1 MPIFSLPKICIEK
14 LIDVFMMDLLSIL
27 ERIFPPSTS
36 SQARQGCSN
45 NPLEVFSF
53 LAFGLYLVNL
63 AMGLGGGGRRRRR
76 STKSQDLC
84 QEDDISDRPE
94 LMQSIMA
101 FTEMFRAYLAVDDL
115 SGEVHMFFNK
125 NLYAKEI

>member
-1 MPIFSLPKICIEK
+1 MNF
-14 LIDVFMMDLLSIL
+14 
-27 ERIFPPSTS
+27 
-36 SQARQGCSN
+36 
-45 NPLEVFSF
+45 
-53 LAFGLYLVNL
+53 
-63 AMGLGGGGRRRRR
+63 

-115 SGEVHMFFNK
+115 SGEVHLYIFL
-125 NLYAKEI
+125 NLYAKGIYRKIEHRACEGDKS

>member
-1 MPIFSLPKICIEK
+1 M
-14 LIDVFMMDLLSIL
+14 L

-115 SGEVHMFFNK
+115 SGEAHIYIFSVLRYFVSKDSISPKVCFCACLLAHH
-125 NLYAKEI
+125 ER